1 MAAILV
7 HDGINKYAEGPMML
21 MMCGHRPGVVVL
33 SLGCKQVPK
42 TRLPDG
48 VCDPGALGII

>member
-48 VCDPGALGII
+48 VCDPGALGVI